1 MARYKPPGY
10 KMVRRKVPPTPAL
23 ARPAVPQETQNILQ
37 KQKDLQEAVKLQQSG
52 QAQVVLARQAADA
65 EEAAVKEAKLAKR
78 REVAAKAK
86 KAKAKVTKPKTAKK
100 AVAKKATKKTTKKT
114 TKKVAKKATVKKI
127 KEIKWSEDD
136 TQKVLYAKA
145 KKAGLDVRTKD
156 WKSEIVSA
164 IKKHN
169 KKASK

>member
-100 AVAKKATKKTTKKT
+100 AVAKKATKKTTKK
-114 TKKVAKKATVKKI
+114 VAKKATVKKI

>member
-23 ARPAVPQETQNILQ
+23 TRPAVPQETQNILQ

-52 QAQVVLARQAADA
+52 QAQVILTRQAADA
-65 EEAAVKEAKLAKR
+65 EEAAMKEAKLAKR

-100 AVAKKATKKTTKKT
+100 AVATKKIKE
-114 TKKVAKKATVKKI
+114 I

-164 IKKHN
+164 ITKHN

>member
-100 AVAKKATKKTTKKT
+100 AVAKKATKKTTKK
-114 TKKVAKKATVKKI
+114 VAKKATVKKIKEI